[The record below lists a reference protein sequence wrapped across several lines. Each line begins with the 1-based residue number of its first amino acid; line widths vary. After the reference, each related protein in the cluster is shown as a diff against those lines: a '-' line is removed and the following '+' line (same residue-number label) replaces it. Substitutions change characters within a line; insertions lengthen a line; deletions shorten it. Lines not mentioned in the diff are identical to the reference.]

1 MSAKQILFNDKARKS
16 LKRGIDKLS
25 DAVKMTLGPRGRA
38 VVIERGYGAPQVTL
52 DGVTVAKEI
61 ELPDKFENLGADL
74 LKQAADKTNDKV
86 GDGTTTAII
95 LAQAIIEAGEKAVA
109 EKGFNVIHLADEIK
123 QGSEEIIVALTAQAE
138 PVSEKKKIA
147 EVATLSAKD
156 SEIGGLIAE
165 VFSKVGKEGVITIE
179 DSNTVENSLEIVEG
193 LSFDRGYISQYMV
206 TNGEKMLA
214 EYEDPYILLTDKKIS
229 AIKDILPL
237 LEKMAGSGKKDLVI
251 VAEEVDGEALTTL
264 VLNKIRGV
272 FNTLA
277 IKAPGF
283 GDRRQELLQDLAVVT
298 GGTVITN
305 EVGLTLETVEL
316 AQLGRARRVITTK
329 DATTIVGGKGK
340 KSELVERVK
349 ALKQQL
355 AKAENKYDQDK
366 IKERLGKLTGG
377 VAVIKVGAPTE
388 SAQKDLKQRV
398 EDAVSATRA
407 AMEEGVIPGGG
418 IALWNTIELTAD
430 NKNKVASEAKIAARE
445 ILRQVS
451 AAPLTAIIDNS
462 GEPVEKVLKA
472 LKTAKG
478 AAKTKADKLW
488 LGFNASTNELMD
500 LKKAGILDPLKVTKT
515 AFMNAVSVAANY
527 LTIGVA
533 ITNLPKEETHN
544 HNTGPGMEL

>member
-1 MSAKQILFNDKARKS
+1 MAKQILFNDKARKS
-16 LKRGIDKLS
+16 LKKGIDKLS

-74 LKQAADKTNDKV
+74 LKQAADKTNDQV
-86 GDGTTTAII
+86 GDGTTTSII
-95 LAQAIIEAGEKAVA
+95 LAQAIIEEGEKAVS
-109 EKGFNVIHLADEIK
+109 ERGFNVIHLADEIK
-123 QGSEEIIVALTAQAE
+123 QGSTEIIKALESQAE
-138 PVSEKKKIA
+138 PVSDKRKIE

-156 SEIGGLIAE
+156 AEIGRLIAE
-165 VFSKVGKEGVITIE
+165 VFNRVGKEGVITIE
-179 DSNTVENSLEIVEG
+179 DSNTVESAIEVVEG

-206 TNGEKMLA
+206 TDSEKMLA
-214 EYEDPYILLTDKKIS
+214 EYEDPYILLTDKKIG
-229 AIKDILPL
+229 AVKEILPL
-237 LEKMAGSGKKDLVI
+237 LEKMAGSGKKELVI
-251 VAEEVDGEALTTL
+251 IAEEVEGEALTTL
-264 VLNKIRGV
+264 VLNKMRGV

-283 GDRRQELLQDLAVVT
+283 GDKRKDLLQDLAVVT
-298 GGTVITN
+298 GGTVIT
-305 EVGLTLETVEL
+305 EELGLSLEL
-316 AQLGRARRVITTK
+316 AELSHLDRARRVLATK
-329 DATTIVGGKGK
+329 DVTTIVGGKGK
-340 KSELVERVK
+340 KSDLTERVA

-355 AKAENKYDQDK
+355 KAANNKFDQDK
-366 IKERLGKLTGG
+366 INERLGKLAGG
-377 VAVIKVGAPTE
+377 VGVIKVGAPTE

-418 IALWNTIELTAD
+418 LALWNTIEMLSA
-430 NKNKVASEAKIAARE
+430 VAGKDQGEVAVAAQD

-451 AAPLTAIIDNS
+451 AAPLEAIIDNS
-462 GEPVEKVLKA
+462 GEPVEKVLKN

-478 AAKTKADKLW
+478 AAKNKTDKLW

-500 LKKAGILDPLKVTKT
+500 LKKAGIIDPLKVTKT
-515 AFMNAVSVAANY
+515 AFTNAISVAANY

-533 ITNLPKEETHN
+533 ITNLPKDEPT
-544 HNTGPGMEL
+544 NTGPGVEL